1 MILIVDI
8 DLFSLAF
15 SVTLFCTTAA
25 FAMLVMMLRRSKLI
39 GGELG
44 GPHGYKL
51 ATTFLFVAL
60 WLFYVIMSS
69 FEAYGYIKGIQFL
82 NIEHPLTDRL
92 KHSSIFSIRLLLLFF
107 SGF

>member
-1 MILIVDI
+1 
-8 DLFSLAF
+8 
-15 SVTLFCTTAA
+15 
-25 FAMLVMMLRRSKLI
+25 MLVMMLRRSKLI

-82 NIEHPLTDRL
+82 NIDHPFTGIDWTTAAF
-92 KHSSIFSIRLLLLFF
+92 SSRLLLFF
-107 SGF
+107 AGF